1 MAKKI
6 IQAQMQQRR
15 DTKANWAAQN
25 PVLLAGELG
34 IVSDDPNL
42 YKVGDGTTA
51 WNALPFRGFNGTV
64 VNETGTS
71 ETAVMSQKAV
81 TEKLTEL
88 SEETNGIAATL
99 EGVSQFEEG
108 KSLYDSGDGVLKI
121 INDDRFR
128 ISSIIPTSEG
138 DVFYYEG
145 KRGASGTVKAV
156 IFLDSAKNYLPS
168 FSISMQGL
176 SADGNTQ
183 ITTPSG
189 AAFVQFTANSGGSE
203 SIYRESRFDKTLAK
217 VPTIEA
223 NVATLQEKVAE
234 HKESLFNLESHI
246 LSADELAQG
255 GADTS
260 KGFSY
265 NTKRIFTLPFFEI
278 PSSRMVSFIHLGKT
292 PNNYR
297 LVLYAENYD
306 YVANLDTPSSKI
318 DLSAYPDAKYYRTTF
333 FFNEDITPEE
343 ASGNIIIE
351 KTAISSRI
359 KNDLREKDLVL
370 FANDSDGERV
380 DRVTLDSNGLPLENF
395 TDSWLIKYNVEGCS
409 HIRLRINGY
418 SHQGKPL
425 KVLSFFSDESM
436 TSDSLIATFGGD
448 WCPFVGEVDIPNGAK
463 LAVVSYHISELKIF
477 SVLPNPLSEVYK
489 YGVTAQITRNE
500 NAITLLQHDG
510 LLPELDAEADRVN
523 YEALTYDCDF
533 RFLVF
538 TDPHSLDEQ
547 KYRKYR
553 NIMEK
558 GVIDMTLGLGDY
570 NPYKQLE
577 RTELKKEINKML
589 TIAGKG
595 ENNVYAVGNH
605 EFMASFDWINTR
617 YDFADNQPKI
627 SNDYVF
633 TKREMFEMT
642 TRHLANRAVFNEN
655 DPYGC
660 YYYLDYEPQKIRVIV
675 LNSSDIYESDGTLQ
689 HLYVEMMT
697 MQQEQISWYANKALD
712 FTEKDNPSEWS
723 VMVCLHHYYMSNAIH
738 NILAAAKN
746 GVSIDRSW
754 TSNRRRIYDE
764 ATKKYLTDTIQGE
777 EGAITITI
785 NKDFSQQGAINVI
798 GIIHGHSHNDVTRE
812 LSGGIKA
819 LEFMT
824 DNFYLN
830 HMITAP
836 LNGLAKGT
844 YFFVTNR
851 GQKMQF
857 TLDEDLPNARAI
869 AYNHYFDNPPSG
881 HEEVYIYDENGQII
895 KFWDNMLAMDSV
907 TGTEITGFVDTQ
919 TERVDDE
926 KCSIVCIDKETKTI
940 KCFPYGSS
948 TYREVQY

>member
-1 MAKKI
+1 MEVIVKGQPSIEIGFETKV
-6 IQAQMQQRR
+6 IQVGSLGDIDSALS
-15 DTKANWAAQN
+15 TESEN
-25 PVLLAGELG
+25 PVMNKVITAEL
-34 IVSDDPNL
+34 N
-42 YKVGDGTTA
+42 
-51 WNALPFRGFNGTV
+51 
-64 VNETGTS
+64 
-71 ETAVMSQKAV
+71 QKATKTELSALETKV
-81 TEKLTEL
+81 TETDEKLAEL
-88 SEETNGIAATL
+88 SEETSGVKLNFGINDFPFKNQGFFKGDAGIRITTDDRYMLSDYISAN
-99 EGVSQFEEG
+99 
-108 KSLYDSGDGVLKI
+108 SGDQVIYQGATSSSMVMMGV
-121 INDDRFR
+121 
-128 ISSIIPTSEG
+128 
-138 DVFYYEG
+138 VFADEN
-145 KRGASGTVKAV
+145 
-156 IFLDSAKNYLPS
+156 KNYLS
-168 FSISMQGL
+168 EISL
-176 SADGNTQ
+176 AFGNLK
-183 ITTPSG
+183 S
-189 AAFVQFTANSGGSE
+189 N
-203 SIYRESRFDKTLAK
+203 
-217 VPTIEA
+217 EA
-223 NVATLQEKVAE
+223 NKITIPDGVSFVRFSASQAGDFVGVYKYSRIDKVAE
-234 HKESLFNLESHI
+234 DIKS
-246 LSADELAQG
+246 
-255 GADTS
+255 
-260 KGFSY
+260 
-265 NTKRIFTLPFFEI
+265 
-278 PSSRMVSFIHLGKT
+278 
-292 PNNYR
+292 
-297 LVLYAENYD
+297 EN
-306 YVANLDTPSSKI
+306 V
-318 DLSAYPDAKYYRTTF
+318 
-333 FFNEDITPEE
+333 E
-343 ASGNIIIE
+343 IIE
-351 KTAISSRI
+351 GLHSEI
-359 KNDLREKDLVL
+359 KDVEK
-370 FANDSDGERV
+370 NTE
-380 DRVTLDSNGLPLENF
+380 
-395 TDSWLIKYNVEGCS
+395 I
-409 HIRLRINGY
+409 
-418 SHQGKPL
+418 
-425 KVLSFFSDESM
+425 
-436 TSDSLIATFGGD
+436 
-448 WCPFVGEVDIPNGAK
+448 
-463 LAVVSYHISELKIF
+463 
-477 SVLPNPLSEVYK
+477 
-489 YGVTAQITRNE
+489 
-500 NAITLLQHDG
+500 AITLLQHDG
-510 LLPELDAEADRVN
+510 LLPELDEEAEEVN
-523 YEALTYDCDF
+523 DAALNYDCDF

-538 TDPHSLDEQ
+538 TDVHSLDEQ
-547 KYRKYR
+547 RYRKYR

-570 NPYKQLE
+570 NPYKHLE
-577 RTELKKEINKML
+577 RSELKKEINKML

-605 EFMASFDWINTR
+605 EFMASFDWVNTR

-675 LNSSDIYESDGTLQ
+675 LNSSDIYEPDGTLQ

-824 DNFYLN
+824 DNSYLN
-830 HMITAP
+830 HRITAP

-857 TLDEDLPNARAI
+857 TLDEALPNARAI

-881 HEEVYIYDENGQII
+881 HEEVYIFDEKGQII
-895 KFWDNMLAMDSV
+895 KFWGNMLAMDSV
-907 TGTEITGFVDTQ
+907 TGTEIAGFVDTQ
-919 TERVDDE
+919 TERVDEE

-940 KCFPYGSS
+940 KCFPYGNS